1 MAIRFSEIHF
11 PKSERQKKRKS
22 VRTTESF
29 LIVSNLYHP
38 KFVQIFM
45 MELLPEE
52 LKNLLPKL
60 YEQEGIEDQK
70 VFIKYFFPAGNWT
83 WFVTEGEPRG
93 DDFLF
98 FGYVIGLDKEWGYF
112 TLKQLEE
119 ININYLTVERDLYF
133 RQEEFSRCLARWK
146 LERGG

>member
-1 MAIRFSEIHF
+1 
-11 PKSERQKKRKS
+11 
-22 VRTTESF
+22 
-29 LIVSNLYHP
+29 
-38 KFVQIFM
+38 M

-52 LKNLLPKL
+52 LKSQLPKL
-60 YEQEGIEDQK
+60 YEQEGAPDQK

-98 FGYVIGLDKEWGYF
+98 FGYVIGLEREWGYF

-119 ININYLTVERDLYF
+119 ININHLTVERDLYF
-133 RQEEFSRCLARWK
+133 QQEEFSRCLARWK